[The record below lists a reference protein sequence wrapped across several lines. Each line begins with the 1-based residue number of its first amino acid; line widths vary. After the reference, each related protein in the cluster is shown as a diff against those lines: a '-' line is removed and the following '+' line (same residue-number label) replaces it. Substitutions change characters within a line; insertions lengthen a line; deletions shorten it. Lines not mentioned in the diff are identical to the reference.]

1 MNYRFD
7 YVKCNAHSDNRITRV
22 EKPMPS
28 LKSAEKY
35 ALENMGDVDMCCIY
49 YGKDYDNVKVVKR
62 PTEDENY
69 LEKIGLKSGD
79 LSEIAS
85 RRDSMVQIL
94 LPREVIDKHENYI
107 AQDIFECADV
117 ENWNSN
123 DLSLAITRVFSS
135 LLGVEL

>member
-1 MNYRFD
+1 MANIVTYRDFYGFEYSYKEVTEQEARLYYD
-7 YVKCNAHSDNRITRV
+7 VYGFEINI
-22 EKPMPS
+22 
-28 LKSAEKY
+28 
-35 ALENMGDVDMCCIY
+35 GDDDMCCIY
-49 YGKDYDNVKVVKR
+49 YGKDYENVKVVKR

-94 LPREVIDKHENYI
+94 LPREVIDKHENDI